1 MSFACSHTGLLL
13 WFITF
18 LGIFGMI
25 FGVIMMRA
33 GYKSI
38 GLLVVAAYMTAFAVR
53 PMIVKALTPS
63 CVMHPAGGMQQAAAK
78 P

>member
-1 MSFACSHTGLLL
+1 MTFVCGHTGLLL

-38 GLLVVAAYMTAFAVR
+38 GLLVVAAYMTGFAAR

-63 CVMHPAGGMQQAAAK
+63 CLIGPAGAAQPTPAK
-78 P
+78 S

>member
-1 MSFACSHTGLLL
+1 MSFVCSHTGLLL

-38 GLLVVAAYMTAFAVR
+38 GLIVVAAYMTGFAAR

-63 CVMHPAGGMQQAAAK
+63 CTISPAGSAQQAAAK

>member
-1 MSFACSHTGLLL
+1 MSFVCGHTDLLL

-38 GLLVVAAYMTAFAVR
+38 GLLVVAAYMTGFAAR

-63 CVMHPAGGMQQAAAK
+63 CAMSPGGAAQPLPAK